1 MAGGCYF
8 FTVNLLNRRSAL
20 LVEHVAL
27 LRNVVLWVK
36 ARHPFTINAMVLLPD
51 HIHALWTLPGGDADF
66 AKRWML
72 IKSRFS
78 LCINNDDTVSVSRR
92 KKGERG
98 IWQRRY
104 WEHLIRNEK
113 DYLHHVEYIYYNP
126 VKHGHVKNAIEWP
139 YSSLHRDIKNGLVDR
154 DWGSSGIDSNGNYG
168 E

>member
-36 ARHPFTINAMVLLPD
+36 ARHPFTI
-51 HIHALWTLPGGDADF
+51 
-66 AKRWML
+66 
-72 IKSRFS
+72 
-78 LCINNDDTVSVSRR
+78 CINNDDTVSVSRR

-139 YSSLHRDIKNGLVDR
+139 YSSLHRDIKNGLVGR